1 MEHLLL
7 QITHHLHSLAMTR
20 QDSDHKL
27 NYMEQALVLW
37 SLLVLA
43 ILISLAI
50 CHITLTLQGC
60 IVATVLKE
68 SVDVRDTFGKEVN
81 NGCTVLVQV
90 TVRCCSLVLL
100 ENLLD

>member
-1 MEHLLL
+1 
-7 QITHHLHSLAMTR
+7 MTR

-68 SVDVRDTFGKEVN
+68 SVDIRDALSKEVDD
-81 NGCTVLVQV
+81 GCTVLVQV
-90 TVRCCSLVLL
+90 IMRCYPLVLL
-100 ENLLD
+100 EYLLD